1 MISSHLTKK
10 TWLHRTPASIKLSL
24 LSLVT
29 VSATLIK
36 ELIFALILLLG
47 CSLVFLSLGR
57 QAHIKLK
64 SLVKNFGV
72 LVFLIGIFQALF
84 IPINLAILMSIKMF
98 SLIMLA
104 DLISI
109 TTPLSELK
117 RIILKFLTPFSFIGV
132 NINKISLTM
141 TLSLRLIH
149 IYIALWKKLDVSLKS
164 RTMHNRKIIKKSYS
178 NNFKIKRLVTPF
190 LFNAHELT
198 INMAKALQARS
209 KK

>member
-1 MISSHLTKK
+1 M
-10 TWLHRTPASIKLSL
+10 
-24 LSLVT
+24 
-29 VSATLIK
+29 
-36 ELIFALILLLG
+36 
-47 CSLVFLSLGR
+47 
-57 QAHIKLK
+57 
-64 SLVKNFGV
+64 
-72 LVFLIGIFQALF
+72 
-84 IPINLAILMSIKMF
+84 NLAILMSIKMF

-178 NNFKIKRLVTPF
+178 NNFKIKKLVTQF
-190 LFNAHELT
+190 LFNAHQLT